1 MESFHT
7 EEISPET
14 QPVKTRPGWLK
25 FLIEI
30 LQTLILAVVLY
41 VLIDSVM
48 ARVRV
53 DNISMQPTLQPGE
66 FILVNKVEYKFGKVQ
81 RGDIIVFHYPLN
93 PTEDYI
99 KRVIG
104 IPGDT
109 VTISHSK
116 VMVNN
121 MTLTEPYISA
131 SPQYSGTWLVP
142 EGKVFVLGDNR
153 NQSSDSHNWGFVPDE
168 NIVGKALVI
177 YWPLDKFKILTAPA
191 VVSAAPNN

>member
-1 MESFHT
+1 MENFHT

-14 QPVKTRPGWLK
+14 RPIKHRPGWLT
-25 FLIEI
+25 FLIETG
-30 LQTLILAVVLY
+30 QTLVLAIILY
-41 VLIDSVM
+41 ILIDSVM

-66 FILVNKVEYKFGKVQ
+66 FILVNKFEYKLGEIH

-93 PTEDYI
+93 PSEDYI

-104 IPGDT
+104 IPGDSIT
-109 VTISHSK
+109 VSNTR

-121 MTLTEPYISA
+121 QTLTEPYISA
-131 SPQYSGTWLVP
+131 PPQYSGSWQVP

-153 NQSSDSHNWGFVPDE
+153 NQSSDSHSWGFVPSE
-168 NIVGKALVI
+168 NIVGRALVI
-177 YWPLDKFKILTAPA
+177 YWPLEQFKILNSPA
-191 VVSAAPNN
+191 TVSAANN